1 MIKMSK
7 FYDLLRGHANIKL
20 TDAKGSKVFYE
31 GSLNAL
37 PDAYDDWTVIDFD
50 AKSDLAG
57 EVTYRFQVKH

>member
-7 FYDLLRGHANIKL
+7 FYELLRGHANIRL
-20 TDAKGSKVFYE
+20 TSKEGSKVYFE
-31 GSLNAL
+31 GILNAL

-50 AKSDLAG
+50 TKSDLAG